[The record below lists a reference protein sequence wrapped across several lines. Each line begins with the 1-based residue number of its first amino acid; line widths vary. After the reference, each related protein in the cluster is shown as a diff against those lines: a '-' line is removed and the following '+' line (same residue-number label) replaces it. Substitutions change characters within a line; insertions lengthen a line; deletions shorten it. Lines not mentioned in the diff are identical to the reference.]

1 MRTYALIGKP
11 LSHSFSQ
18 RYFREKFSQ
27 NNIQAD
33 YLLETLDELHSLEEW
48 ISRTPY
54 LQGFNVTMPYKKQIL
69 NHLNETDISVKRCGN
84 CNCVKIIRQNDKTIL
99 KGYNTDFYGFKTSLQ
114 ESFNI
119 DKIHSALILG
129 NGGVAGTLSAVL
141 QDLNIDFKIASRNP
155 NNQPDIVSYEQA
167 NDKLHEYQ
175 LIINATPCGMH
186 PNETSLPPIDCTKLE
201 PYHNV
206 FDLIYNPSE
215 THFLKTAKS
224 KGCKT
229 ANGYR
234 MLTLQAD
241 KAWEIW
247 QNE

>member
-18 RYFREKFSQ
+18 RYFKEKFAK

-33 YLLETLDELHSLEEW
+33 YILEPLESIDSLETW
-48 ISRTPY
+48 ITNLPM

-99 KGYNTDFYGFKTSLQ
+99 KGYNTDFQGFGISLQ

-141 QDLNIDFKIASRNP
+141 QDLNIDFKIATRNP

-201 PYHNV
+201 SFHNV

-215 THFLKTAKS
+215 TLFLKQAKA
-224 KGCKT
+224 KGCTT

>member
-18 RYFREKFSQ
+18 RYFKEKFAK

-33 YLLETLDELHSLEEW
+33 YILEPLESIDSLETW
-48 ISRTPY
+48 IANLPM

-99 KGYNTDFYGFKTSLQ
+99 KGYNTDFHGFGISLQ

-201 PYHNV
+201 SFHNV

-215 THFLKTAKS
+215 TLFLKQAKA
-224 KGCKT
+224 KGCTT

>member
-18 RYFREKFSQ
+18 RYFKEKFAK

-33 YLLETLDELHSLEEW
+33 YILEPLESIDSLETW
-48 ISRTPY
+48 IANLPM

-69 NHLNETDISVKRCGN
+69 NHLNETDISAKRCGN
-84 CNCVKIIRQNDKTIL
+84 VNCVKIIRKDNKTIL

-201 PYHNV
+201 SFHNV

-215 THFLKTAKS
+215 TLFLKQAKA

>member
-18 RYFREKFSQ
+18 RYFKEKFAK

-33 YLLETLDELHSLEEW
+33 YILEPLESIDSLETW
-48 ISRTPY
+48 IANLPM

-155 NNQPDIVSYEQA
+155 NKQPDIVSYEQA

-201 PYHNV
+201 SYHNV

-215 THFLKTAKS
+215 TLFLKQAKA
-224 KGCKT
+224 KGCTT

>member
-18 RYFREKFSQ
+18 RYFKEKFAK

-33 YLLETLDELHSLEEW
+33 YILEPLESIDSLETW
-48 ISRTPY
+48 ISRNPS

-69 NHLNETDISVKRCGN
+69 NHLNETDISVKQCGN

-99 KGYNTDFYGFKTSLQ
+99 KGYNTDFHGFKTSLQ

-201 PYHNV
+201 PYHSV

-215 THFLKTAKS
+215 TLFLKQAKA
-224 KGCKT
+224 KGCTT

>member
-18 RYFREKFSQ
+18 RYFKEKFAK

-33 YLLETLDELHSLEEW
+33 YILEPLESIDSLETW
-48 ISRTPY
+48 IANLPM
-54 LQGFNVTMPYKKQIL
+54 LQGFNITMPYKKQIL
-69 NHLNETDISVKRCGN
+69 KYITETDISAKRCGN
-84 CNCVKIIRQNDKTIL
+84 VNCVKIIRKDNKTIL

-141 QDLNIDFKIASRNP
+141 QDLNIDFKIATRNP
-155 NNQPDIVSYEQA
+155 NNQPYIVSYEQA

-201 PYHNV
+201 SFHNV

>member
-18 RYFREKFSQ
+18 RYFKEKFAK

-33 YLLETLDELHSLEEW
+33 YILEPLESIDSLETW
-48 ISRTPY
+48 IANLPM

-99 KGYNTDFYGFKTSLQ
+99 KGYNTDFHGFGISLQ
-114 ESFNI
+114 ESFDI
-119 DKIHSALILG
+119 SKIHSALILG
-129 NGGVAGTLSAVL
+129 NGGVAGTLSDVL

-201 PYHNV
+201 SYHNV

>member
-18 RYFREKFSQ
+18 TYFKEKFAKD
-27 NNIQAD
+27 NIQAD
-33 YLLETLDELHSLEEW
+33 YILKPLDSIDSLETWIASLP
-48 ISRTPY
+48 T

-69 NHLNETDISVKRCGN
+69 KYITETDISAKRCGN
-84 CNCVKIIRQNDKTIL
+84 VNCVKIIRRNDKTIL
-99 KGYNTDFYGFKTSLQ
+99 KGYNTDFCGFKTSLQ

-141 QDLNIDFKIASRNP
+141 QDLNINFKIATRNP
-155 NNQPDIVSYEQA
+155 YDADKHINYTQA
-167 NDKLHEYQ
+167 NNSLHNFQ

-215 THFLKTAKS
+215 TLFLKQAKA
-224 KGCKT
+224 KGCTT

>member
-18 RYFREKFSQ
+18 KYFREKFSQ

-48 ISRTPY
+48 ISRTPS

-99 KGYNTDFYGFKTSLQ
+99 KGYNTDFCGFKISLQ

-201 PYHNV
+201 SFHNV

-215 THFLKTAKS
+215 TLFLKQAKA
-224 KGCKT
+224 KGCTT

-234 MLTLQAD
+234 MLTLQAE